1 VKCGGIR
8 PAIVG
13 GMTKTEIIARAHA
26 AEAKLANIAKTRR
39 PTAAETAEA
48 LTAYEAAA
56 KVSR

>member
-1 VKCGGIR
+1 
-8 PAIVG
+8 
-13 GMTKTEIIARAHA
+13 MTKTEIIARAHA